1 MVAGQGIFGSLLGLC
16 VAIDPRYLLESDE
29 GGVSN
34 YGTRPDTVAFYG
46 AAFAGCCVLMWRAA
60 RRLPTETPGPTGGGE
75 TDPTGS
81 AETPGPTGG
90 AEVPSRRGGVEPS
103 ARAARRS
110 RLGAAP
116 ATRVGV
122 QAVSV
127 LLAAV
132 LLSSFPYKLSPAL
145 EELHLAV
152 SVLLYVA
159 ELALLVW
166 LTLAG
171 ERNLPAVSALALA
184 LVGAAVSVASTIGV
198 VRLLMVGEAATAAG
212 FGAGVVLAFYGFAAA
227 APGS

>member
-1 MVAGQGIFGSLLGLC
+1 MVAGQGIFASLLGLC
-16 VAIDPRYLLESDE
+16 VAIDPRYLLERDE

-34 YGTRPDTVAFYG
+34 YGTRPDTVAFYS
-46 AAFAGCCVLMWRAA
+46 AAFAGCSVLMWRAA
-60 RRLPTETPGPTGGGE
+60 RRLPTETPGPTGGAQTG
-75 TDPTGS
+75 PTG
-81 AETPGPTGG
+81 AEAGPSGG
-90 AEVPSRRGGVEPS
+90 AEVPNRTGGAEPS

-110 RLGAAP
+110 RLGASP

-132 LLSSFPYKLSPAL
+132 LLSSFPYKLSSAL
-145 EELHLAV
+145 EDLHLAV

-159 ELALLVW
+159 ELALLMW
-166 LTLAG
+166 LTFAG
-171 ERNLPAVSALALA
+171 ERNLPVVSVLALALA

-212 FGAGVVLAFYGFAAA
+212 FGAGVVLAFHGFATA